1 MVKGLRKHAEA
12 DIQAK
17 AKAAFTRWKDNFK
30 RDASPALPPQSEAEN
45 NNKKKI
51 KTEEKE
57 KAPAA
62 PPAPQ
67 PVPLPPQ
74 EKEAAASGEEGKGYV
89 SLGGGRAREAGSW
102 KRSSRSISLAANHR
116 GDPRHS
122 TTQML
127 ARASWTLL
135 TSHPH
140 THSFPFFPLTGR
152 PLKQPKA
159 RRLPRSLEMVSGGG

>member
-1 MVKGLRKHAEA
+1 VGQVVKGLRKHAEA

-17 AKAAFTRWKDNFK
+17 AKAAFTRWKENFK
-30 RDASPALPPQSEAEN
+30 RNASPALPPQSEAEN
-45 NNKKKI
+45 NKKKKI

-67 PVPLPPQ
+67 PVPPPPQ

-102 KRSSRSISLAANHR
+102 KRGR
-116 GDPRHS
+116 
-122 TTQML
+122 T
-127 ARASWTLL
+127 ASFT
-135 TSHPH
+135 
-140 THSFPFFPLTGR
+140 
-152 PLKQPKA
+152 
-159 RRLPRSLEMVSGGG
+159 